1 VRWGHRVR
9 SRQPAN
15 PSRRRLVGA
24 VLLGSFVGTVALAT
38 TLSAAAAVAELFGAA
53 HPLNV
58 AYTLLGWLLLGL
70 ELGAG
75 VTVVLLYAVL
85 LALLVGLAMAYYELM
100 LPYLRPHGFPPSWQ
114 ILGLALLALGLLGS
128 IFLISLF
135 VDRDTSFDDVWWRA
149 GGPMMLI
156 GISLGVTVY
165 ATTAVYG
172 RVLAIAT
179 APTLRRD
186 T

>member
-1 VRWGHRVR
+1 VARPKPRLR
-9 SRQPAN
+9 SRAVERKSKPTTARRPN
-15 PSRRRLVGA
+15 PETSTPRVVGPRRRRGPSGWGRYA
-24 VLLGSFVGTVALAT
+24 PPFTPEANDSPVASRPQL
-38 TLSAAAAVAELFGAA
+38 
-53 HPLNV
+53 
-58 AYTLLGWLLLGL
+58 W
-70 ELGAG
+70 G

-85 LALLVGLAMAYYELM
+85 LTLLVGLAMAYYELM

-135 VDRDTSFDDVWWRA
+135 VDRDTAFDDVWWRA

-165 ATTAVYG
+165 ATIAVYG